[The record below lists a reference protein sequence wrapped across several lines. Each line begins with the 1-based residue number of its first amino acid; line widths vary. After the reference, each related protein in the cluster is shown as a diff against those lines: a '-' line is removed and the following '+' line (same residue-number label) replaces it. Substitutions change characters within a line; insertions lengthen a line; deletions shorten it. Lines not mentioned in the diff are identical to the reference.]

1 MAIWGNDLTWKSPVI
16 HTDIQLLSLLSKYID
31 ILDEIYED
39 FCFKNSEL
47 QMNKG
52 KSPNARGKK

>member
-39 FCFKNSEL
+39 FCFKNIV
-47 QMNKG
+47 NFK
-52 KSPNARGKK
+52 